1 MAATLA
7 AKRGGTWQASVPSTK
22 VRNMRPKRIVVG
34 LTALAISASW
44 AGCGGDDSSEP
55 ASEPA
60 VTGESAVDEELDA
73 ALEDVESG
81 PASKEDLET
90 ILEAGQGQ

>member
-1 MAATLA
+1 
-7 AKRGGTWQASVPSTK
+7 
-22 VRNMRPKRIVVG
+22 MRSLRAKRIVAA

-44 AGCGGDDSSEP
+44 AGCGGDDSEEP